1 MGFFQAKAIDSCL
14 DFKIEHGEVL
24 EIDISLVDVG
34 NLNYVYKITLNG
46 ITGYLKQAL
55 TEYRKSFP
63 GEKELPLKEDRL
75 ANEVAALKQ
84 LNALDVSGF
93 TFPSVLSYDAAH
105 NLVLLSEITGKT
117 LLSYFLEG
125 VFDEAHASA
134 AGDALGLLHAVD
146 AAGIRKDDDAFFKEI
161 VRFRSVV
168 SSHALGSEH
177 QKLIAERFDTIF
189 ADGFPKSLL
198 IGDFSPKQLLLSGG
212 SVGVVDLEFA
222 CKGDAA
228 FDVGFFL
235 AHYVLEEMKGADSG
249 AVEGAMK
256 AFIEAYGK
264 HVAIEGMK
272 SRILFYM
279 GAGLLNRVDGTVRG
293 GDINEAIVAA
303 IRERSIK
310 IISGEV
316 TYGMG

>member
-1 MGFFQAKAIDSCL
+1 
-14 DFKIEHGEVL
+14 
-24 EIDISLVDVG
+24 
-34 NLNYVYKITLNG
+34 
-46 ITGYLKQAL
+46 
-55 TEYRKSFP
+55 
-63 GEKELPLKEDRL
+63 
-75 ANEVAALKQ
+75 
-84 LNALDVSGF
+84 
-93 TFPSVLSYDAAH
+93 
-105 NLVLLSEITGKT
+105 
-117 LLSYFLEG
+117 
-125 VFDEAHASA
+125 
-134 AGDALGLLHAVD
+134 
-146 AAGIRKDDDAFFKEI
+146 
-161 VRFRSVV
+161 
-168 SSHALGSEH
+168 
-177 QKLIAERFDTIF
+177 
-189 ADGFPKSLL
+189 LL